1 MPTVATSLVVLRWLC
16 DSPWTGCAWRTTPY
30 IYVARTSNNRVIMA
44 CELLLLAATVQ
55 SIAHMPLGIS
65 DHNIMVLWPGCE
77 GCAEFNVHTKNVQS
91 VRFVV
96 KKEGML
102 LQPLW
107 WCCVDCV
114 IHHER
119 DVCEE
124 QHHAYMWR
132 EQVIIEW
139 SWHVNCIVACYHRT
153 KLCAYAARD
162 FRSQHHHNL
171 WRLCLNVCYVLDLT
185 FVLLYYCFILCYVV
199 ICYLCGLYFQPFKK

>member
-1 MPTVATSLVVLRWLC
+1 MWTLVAC
-16 DSPWTGCAWRTTPY
+16 CHGAKHCAYAAWDFRSQHNGAVTRMWR
-30 IYVARTSNNRVIMA
+30 S
-44 CELLLLAATVQ
+44 CGVQ
-55 SIAHMPLGIS
+55 RSHKERAIGA
-65 DHNIMVLWPGCE
+65 VC
-77 GCAEFNVHTKNVQS
+77 C
-91 VRFVV
+91 